1 MEIKKFEN
9 ENIEIFKTEEI
20 NNHIVSDEEINE
32 KYISGEVRIV
42 TEQARYPL
50 DTICTMLNSGKYLL
64 RPDFQRR
71 RRWDRS
77 KQSRLIESFIMNIP
91 IPPIFLYEYEFSKY
105 EVMDG
110 LQRLTAIKEF
120 YDDKFPL
127 EGLEYW
133 KELNGK
139 KYSELPQEIKSG
151 IDRRYLSSLI
161 LLKETASSKTKADEM
176 KQLVFERINSGGVKL
191 EYQESRNALHSGNF
205 NDLVITLSRNEYFCK
220 IFDIPISEEET
231 EELANNT
238 MYKTMA
244 DVEMVVR
251 FFAMRY
257 LDEYEG
263 ISLKVFFDKFTD
275 SANKLPQS
283 VLDDYQ
289 HVFEQTIKLVYDIYG
304 EQAFCLYKQVS
315 GKQQWYLTRNPKK
328 TIYDPVMTVLS
339 QKLDYA
345 DTFNNNKD
353 KVMAATIELMKNQP
367 ELFNGR
373 KGTKSDIAKRI
384 DAFDAMFN
392 KFIQL
397 YIDLFKYL

>member
-77 KQSRLIESFIMNIP
+77 KQSRLVESFIMNIP

-120 YDDKFPL
+120 YDDKFSL

-392 KFIQL
+392 KFIQ
-397 YIDLFKYL
+397 

>member
-1 MEIKKFEN
+1 MEVKKFIN
-9 ENIEIFKTEEI
+9 ENIEIIKTEDASYLD
-20 NNHIVSDEEINE
+20 VSDEQINQ
-32 KYISGEVRIV
+32 KYISGEIRIV

-50 DTICTMLNSGKYLL
+50 DTICNMLSSGKYVL

-71 RRWDRS
+71 RRWERT

-120 YDDKFPL
+120 YEDKYSL

-139 KYSELPQEIKSG
+139 SYSKLPSEIKSG

-161 LLKETASSKTKADEM
+161 LLKETANSKAKAEEM
-176 KQLVFERINSGGVKL
+176 KQLVFERINSGGAKL
-191 EYQESRNALHSGNF
+191 EYQESRNALHSGKF
-205 NDLVITLSRNEYFCK
+205 NDLAIELSRNEYFCR
-220 IFDIPISEEET
+220 IFDIPISDSPMNET
-231 EELANNT
+231 DELAGNT

-257 LDEYEG
+257 LNEYEG

-275 SANKLPQS
+275 SANKLPQL
-283 VLDDYQ
+283 VLDNYRKL
-289 HVFEQTIKLVYDIYG
+289 FEKTIKLVYEIYK
-304 EQAFCLYKQVS
+304 EQAFCLYKQIPS
-315 GKQQWYLTRNPKK
+315 KQQWYLTRNPKK

-339 QKLDYA
+339 QKLEFA
-345 DTFNNNKD
+345 DCLLKHKD
-353 KVMAATIELMKNQP
+353 EIVKATIELMKNQP

-384 DAFDAMFN
+384 DAFNVMFN
-392 KFIQL
+392 NFTE
-397 YIDLFKYL
+397 

>member
-50 DTICTMLNSGKYLL
+50 DTICTMLNSGKYQL

-71 RRWDRS
+71 RRWDRP

-392 KFIQL
+392 KFIQ
-397 YIDLFKYL
+397 

>member
-110 LQRLTAIKEF
+110 LQRLTAIREF
-120 YDDKFPL
+120 YDDKFSL

-161 LLKETASSKTKADEM
+161 LLKETANSKTKADEM

-392 KFIQL
+392 KFIQ
-397 YIDLFKYL
+397 

>member
-9 ENIEIFKTEEI
+9 EIIEIFKTEEI
-20 NNHIVSDEEINE
+20 NSHIVSDEEINE

-50 DTICTMLNSGKYLL
+50 DTICTMLNSGKYQL

-71 RRWDRS
+71 RRWERP

-139 KYSELPQEIKSG
+139 KYSELPLEIKSG
-151 IDRRYLSSLI
+151 IDRRFLSSLI
-161 LLKETASSKTKADEM
+161 LLKETANSKTKADEM

-191 EYQESRNALHSGNF
+191 EYQESRNALYSGNF

-289 HVFEQTIKLVYDIYG
+289 HIFEQTIKLVYDIYG
-304 EQAFCLYKQVS
+304 EQAFCLYKQIS
-315 GKQQWYLTRNPKK
+315 GKEQWYLTRNPKK

-339 QKLDYA
+339 QKLEHA
-345 DTFNNNKD
+345 DSFLKNKGQ
-353 KVMAATIELMKNQP
+353 VMAATIELMKNQP

-373 KGTKSDIAKRI
+373 KGTKSDIVKRI

-392 KFIQL
+392 KFIQ
-397 YIDLFKYL
+397 

>member
-50 DTICTMLNSGKYLL
+50 DTICTMLNSGKYQL

-71 RRWDRS
+71 RRWERP

-161 LLKETASSKTKADEM
+161 LLKETANSKTKADEM

-191 EYQESRNALHSGNF
+191 EYQESRNALYSGNF

-263 ISLKVFFDKFTD
+263 ITLKVFFDKFTD
-275 SANKLPQS
+275 SANKLSQS

-289 HVFEQTIKLVYDIYG
+289 HVFEQTIKLVFDIYG
-304 EQAFCLYKQVS
+304 EQAFCLYKQIS
-315 GKQQWYLTRNPKK
+315 GKEQWYLTRNPKK

-345 DTFNNNKD
+345 DSFLKNKD
-353 KVMAATIELMKNQP
+353 QVMAATIELMKNQP

-392 KFIQL
+392 KFIH
-397 YIDLFKYL
+397 

>member
-275 SANKLPQS
+275 SANKLPLS

-345 DTFNNNKD
+345 DTLNNNKD

-367 ELFNGR
+367 ELFNSVR
-373 KGTKSDIAKRI
+373 YSLITASIYCS
-384 DAFDAMFN
+384 
-392 KFIQL
+392 Q
-397 YIDLFKYL
+397 

>member
-9 ENIEIFKTEEI
+9 EIIEIFKTEEI

-50 DTICTMLNSGKYLL
+50 DTICTMLNSGKYQL

-71 RRWDRS
+71 RRWERP

-139 KYSELPQEIKSG
+139 KYSELPLEIKSG
-151 IDRRYLSSLI
+151 IDRRFLSSLI
-161 LLKETASSKTKADEM
+161 LLKETANSKIKADEM

-191 EYQESRNALHSGNF
+191 EYQESRNALYSGNF

-257 LDEYEG
+257 LEEYEG

-289 HVFEQTIKLVYDIYG
+289 HIFEQTIKLVYDIYG
-304 EQAFCLYKQVS
+304 EQAFCLYKQIS
-315 GKQQWYLTRNPKK
+315 GKEQWYLTRNPKK

-339 QKLDYA
+339 QKLEHA
-345 DTFNNNKD
+345 DSFLKNKGQ
-353 KVMAATIELMKNQP
+353 VMAATIELMKNQP

-373 KGTKSDIAKRI
+373 KGTKTDIVKRI

-392 KFIQL
+392 KFIQ
-397 YIDLFKYL
+397 

>member
-263 ISLKVFFDKFTD
+263 ISLKVFFDRFTD

-289 HVFEQTIKLVYDIYG
+289 HVFEQTLKLVYDIYG

-392 KFIQL
+392 KFIQ
-397 YIDLFKYL
+397 

>member
-1 MEIKKFEN
+1 MEVKKFIN
-9 ENIEIFKTEEI
+9 ENIEIVKTEDASYFD
-20 NNHIVSDEEINE
+20 VSDEQINQ
-32 KYISGEVRIV
+32 KYINGEIRIV

-50 DTICTMLNSGKYLL
+50 DTICNMLSSGKYIL

-71 RRWDRS
+71 RRWERT

-120 YDDKFPL
+120 YEDKYSL

-139 KYSELPQEIKSG
+139 SYSKLPSEIKSG

-161 LLKETASSKTKADEM
+161 LLKETANSKAKAEEM
-176 KQLVFERINSGGVKL
+176 KQLVFERINSGGAKL
-191 EYQESRNALHSGNF
+191 EYQESRNALHSGKF
-205 NDLVITLSRNEYFCK
+205 NDLAIELSRNEYFCR
-220 IFDIPISEEET
+220 IFDIPISDSPMNET
-231 EELANNT
+231 DELAGNT

-257 LDEYEG
+257 LNEYEG

-275 SANKLPQS
+275 SANKLPQL
-283 VLDDYQ
+283 VLDNYRKL
-289 HVFEQTIKLVYDIYG
+289 FEKTIKLVYEIYK
-304 EQAFCLYKQVS
+304 EQAFCLYKQIPS
-315 GKQQWYLTRNPKK
+315 KQQWYLTRNPKK
-328 TIYDPVMTVLS
+328 TIYDPIMTVLS
-339 QKLDYA
+339 QKLEFA
-345 DTFNNNKD
+345 DCLLKHKD
-353 KVMAATIELMKNQP
+353 EIVKATIELMKNQP

-384 DAFDAMFN
+384 DAFNVMFN
-392 KFIQL
+392 NFTE
-397 YIDLFKYL
+397 

>member
-9 ENIEIFKTEEI
+9 ENIEIFKTVEI
-20 NNHIVSDEEINE
+20 NNHTVSDEEINE

-50 DTICTMLNSGKYLL
+50 DTICTMLNSGKYQL

-71 RRWDRS
+71 RRWDRP

-139 KYSELPQEIKSG
+139 KYSELPLEIKSG

-161 LLKETASSKTKADEM
+161 LLKETANSKTKADEM
-176 KQLVFERINSGGVKL
+176 KQLVFERINSGGAKL
-191 EYQESRNALHSGNF
+191 EYQESRNALHSGKF

-231 EELANNT
+231 EELASNT

-257 LDEYEG
+257 LDDYEG
-263 ISLKVFFDKFTD
+263 ITLKVFFDKFTD
-275 SANKLPQS
+275 SANKLSQS

-304 EQAFCLYKQVS
+304 EQAFCLYKQIS
-315 GKQQWYLTRNPKK
+315 GKEQWYLTRNPKK

-339 QKLDYA
+339 QKLEYA
-345 DTFNNNKD
+345 DSFLKNKGQ
-353 KVMAATIELMKNQP
+353 VMAATIQLMKNQP

-392 KFIQL
+392 KFIQ
-397 YIDLFKYL
+397 

>member
-275 SANKLPQS
+275 SANKLSQS

-353 KVMAATIELMKNQP
+353 KIMAATIELMKNQP

-392 KFIQL
+392 KFIQ
-397 YIDLFKYL
+397 

>member
-1 MEIKKFEN
+1 MKIKKFEN

-120 YDDKFPL
+120 YDDKFSL

-392 KFIQL
+392 KFIQ
-397 YIDLFKYL
+397 

>member
-120 YDDKFPL
+120 YDDNFSL

-392 KFIQL
+392 KFIQ
-397 YIDLFKYL
+397 

>member
-50 DTICTMLNSGKYLL
+50 DTICTMLNSGKYQL

-71 RRWDRS
+71 RRWERP

-161 LLKETASSKTKADEM
+161 LLKETANSKTKADEM
-176 KQLVFERINSGGVKL
+176 KQLVFERINSGGIKL
-191 EYQESRNALHSGNF
+191 EYQESRNALYSGNF

-263 ISLKVFFDKFTD
+263 ITLKVFFDKFTD
-275 SANKLPQS
+275 SANKLSQS
-283 VLDDYQ
+283 VLDNYQ
-289 HVFEQTIKLVYDIYG
+289 HVFEQTIKLVFDIYG
-304 EQAFCLYKQVS
+304 EQAFCLYKQIS
-315 GKQQWYLTRNPKK
+315 GKEQWYLTRNPKK

-345 DTFNNNKD
+345 DSFLKNKD
-353 KVMAATIELMKNQP
+353 QVMAATIELMKNQP

-392 KFIQL
+392 KFIQ
-397 YIDLFKYL
+397 

>member
-1 MEIKKFEN
+1 MEVKKFIN
-9 ENIEIFKTEEI
+9 ENIEIVKTEDASYFD
-20 NNHIVSDEEINE
+20 VSDEQINQ
-32 KYISGEVRIV
+32 KYINGEIRIV

-50 DTICTMLNSGKYLL
+50 DTICNMLSSGKYIL

-71 RRWDRS
+71 RRWERT

-120 YDDKFPL
+120 YEDKYSL

-139 KYSELPQEIKSG
+139 SYSKLPSEIKSG

-161 LLKETASSKTKADEM
+161 LLKETANSKAKAEEM
-176 KQLVFERINSGGVKL
+176 KQLVFERINSGGAKL
-191 EYQESRNALHSGNF
+191 EYQESRNALHSGKF
-205 NDLVITLSRNEYFCK
+205 NDLAIELSRNEYFCR
-220 IFDIPISEEET
+220 IFDIPISDSPMNET
-231 EELANNT
+231 DELAGNT

-257 LDEYEG
+257 LNEYEG

-275 SANKLPQS
+275 SANKLPQL
-283 VLDDYQ
+283 VLDNYRKL
-289 HVFEQTIKLVYDIYG
+289 FEKTIKLVYEIYK
-304 EQAFCLYKQVS
+304 EQAFCLYKQIPS
-315 GKQQWYLTRNPKK
+315 KQQWYLTRNPKK

-339 QKLDYA
+339 QKLEFA
-345 DTFNNNKD
+345 DCLLKHKD
-353 KVMAATIELMKNQP
+353 EIVKATIELMKNQP

-384 DAFDAMFN
+384 DAFNVMFN
-392 KFIQL
+392 NFTE
-397 YIDLFKYL
+397 

>member
-161 LLKETASSKTKADEM
+161 LLKETANSKTKADEM

-392 KFIQL
+392 KFIQ
-397 YIDLFKYL
+397 

>member
-120 YDDKFPL
+120 YDDKFSL

-392 KFIQL
+392 KFIQ
-397 YIDLFKYL
+397 

>member
-120 YDDKFPL
+120 YDDKFSL

-244 DVEMVVR
+244 DVEMVVS

-392 KFIQL
+392 KFIQ
-397 YIDLFKYL
+397 

>member
-50 DTICTMLNSGKYLL
+50 DTICTMLNSGKYQL

-71 RRWDRS
+71 RRWERP

-110 LQRLTAIKEF
+110 LQRLTAIKEL

-161 LLKETASSKTKADEM
+161 LLKETANSKTKADEM

-191 EYQESRNALHSGNF
+191 EYQESRNALYSGNF

-263 ISLKVFFDKFTD
+263 ITLKVFFDKFTD
-275 SANKLPQS
+275 SANKLSQS

-289 HVFEQTIKLVYDIYG
+289 HVFEQTIKLVFDIYG
-304 EQAFCLYKQVS
+304 EQAFCLYKQIS
-315 GKQQWYLTRNPKK
+315 GKEQWYLTRNPKK

-345 DTFNNNKD
+345 DSFLKNKD
-353 KVMAATIELMKNQP
+353 QVMAATIELMKNQP

-392 KFIQL
+392 KFIQ
-397 YIDLFKYL
+397 

>member
-9 ENIEIFKTEEI
+9 EIIEIFKTEEI

-50 DTICTMLNSGKYLL
+50 DTICTMLNSGKYQL

-71 RRWDRS
+71 RRWERP

-139 KYSELPQEIKSG
+139 KYSELPLEIKSG
-151 IDRRYLSSLI
+151 IDRRFLSSLI
-161 LLKETASSKTKADEM
+161 LLKETANSKTKADEM

-191 EYQESRNALHSGNF
+191 EYQESRNALYSGNF

-289 HVFEQTIKLVYDIYG
+289 HIFEQTIKLVYDIYG
-304 EQAFCLYKQVS
+304 EQAFCLYKQIS
-315 GKQQWYLTRNPKK
+315 GKEQWYLTRNPKK

-339 QKLDYA
+339 QKLEHA
-345 DTFNNNKD
+345 DSFLKNKGQ
-353 KVMAATIELMKNQP
+353 VMAATIELMKNQP

-373 KGTKSDIAKRI
+373 KGTKSDIVKRI

-392 KFIQL
+392 KFIQ
-397 YIDLFKYL
+397 

>member
-1 MEIKKFEN
+1 MLIKKFEN
-9 ENIEIFKTEEI
+9 ENIEISKSEEV

-32 KYISGEVRIV
+32 KYISGEIRII

-50 DTICTMLNSGKYLL
+50 DTICTMLNSGKYKL

-71 RRWDRS
+71 RRWERP

-110 LQRLTAIKEF
+110 LQRLTAINEF

-139 KYSELPQEIKSG
+139 KYSELPVEIKSG

-161 LLKETASSKTKADEM
+161 LLKETANSKTKADEM
-176 KQLVFERINSGGVKL
+176 KQLVFERINSGGAKL
-191 EYQESRNALHSGNF
+191 EYQESRNALHSGKF

-220 IFDIPISEEET
+220 IFDIPITEEET
-231 EELANNT
+231 EELASNT

-257 LDEYEG
+257 LDDYEG
-263 ISLKVFFDKFTD
+263 ITLKVFFDKFTD

-304 EQAFCLYKQVS
+304 EQAFCLYKQIS
-315 GKQQWYLTRNPKK
+315 GKEQWYLTRNPKK

-339 QKLDYA
+339 QKLEYA
-345 DTFNNNKD
+345 DSFFKNK
-353 KVMAATIELMKNQP
+353 KQIVAATIELMKNQP

-392 KFIQL
+392 KFIQ
-397 YIDLFKYL
+397 

>member
-1 MEIKKFEN
+1 MDIKKFEN
-9 ENIEIFKTEEI
+9 ENIEIFKTVEI
-20 NNHIVSDEEINE
+20 NNHDVSDEEINE
-32 KYISGEVRIV
+32 KYINGEIRIV

-50 DTICTMLNSGKYLL
+50 DTICTMLNSGKYQL

-71 RRWDRS
+71 RRWDRP

-120 YDDKFPL
+120 YNDKFPL

-133 KELNGK
+133 IELNGK

-161 LLKETASSKTKADEM
+161 LLKETANSKTKADEM
-176 KQLVFERINSGGVKL
+176 KQLVFERINSGGAKL
-191 EYQESRNALHSGNF
+191 EYQESRNALHSGKF

-220 IFDIPISEEET
+220 IFDIPISDEET
-231 EELANNT
+231 EELASNT

-257 LDEYEG
+257 LDDYEG
-263 ISLKVFFDKFTD
+263 ITLKVFFDKFTD
-275 SANKLPQS
+275 SANKLSQS

-304 EQAFCLYKQVS
+304 EQAFCLYKQIS
-315 GKQQWYLTRNPKK
+315 GKEQWYLTRNPKK

-339 QKLDYA
+339 QKLEYA
-345 DTFNNNKD
+345 DSFLKNKD
-353 KVMAATIELMKNQP
+353 QVMAATIELMKNQP

-392 KFIQL
+392 KFIQ
-397 YIDLFKYL
+397 

>member
-345 DTFNNNKD
+345 DTLNNNKD

-392 KFIQL
+392 KFIQ
-397 YIDLFKYL
+397 

>member
-315 GKQQWYLTRNPKK
+315 GKQQWYITRNPKK

-345 DTFNNNKD
+345 DTLNNNKD

-392 KFIQL
+392 KFIQ
-397 YIDLFKYL
+397 

>member
-50 DTICTMLNSGKYLL
+50 DTICTMLNSGKYQL

-71 RRWDRS
+71 RRWERP

-191 EYQESRNALHSGNF
+191 EYQESRNALYSGNF

-263 ISLKVFFDKFTD
+263 ITLKVFFDKFTD
-275 SANKLPQS
+275 SANKLSQS

-289 HVFEQTIKLVYDIYG
+289 HVFEQTIKLVFDIYG
-304 EQAFCLYKQVS
+304 EQAFCLYKQIS
-315 GKQQWYLTRNPKK
+315 GKEQWYLTRNPKK

-345 DTFNNNKD
+345 DSFLKNKD
-353 KVMAATIELMKNQP
+353 QVMAATIELMKNQP

-392 KFIQL
+392 KFIQ
-397 YIDLFKYL
+397 

>member
-50 DTICTMLNSGKYLL
+50 DTICTMLNSGKYQL

-71 RRWDRS
+71 RRWERP

-161 LLKETASSKTKADEM
+161 LLKETANSKTKADEM

-191 EYQESRNALHSGNF
+191 EYQESRNALYSGNF
-205 NDLVITLSRNEYFCK
+205 NDLVITLSRNEYFCR

-263 ISLKVFFDKFTD
+263 ITLKVFFDKFTD
-275 SANKLPQS
+275 SANKLSQS

-289 HVFEQTIKLVYDIYG
+289 HVFEQTIKLVFDIYG
-304 EQAFCLYKQVS
+304 EQAFCLYKQIS
-315 GKQQWYLTRNPKK
+315 GKEQWYLTRNPKK

-345 DTFNNNKD
+345 DSFLKNKD
-353 KVMAATIELMKNQP
+353 QVMAATIELMKNQP

-392 KFIQL
+392 KFIQ
-397 YIDLFKYL
+397 

>member
-1 MEIKKFEN
+1 MHIKKFLD
-9 ENIEIFKTEEI
+9 ENIMISKSEEVT
-20 NNHIVSDEEINE
+20 NYSVTDDEINE
-32 KYISGEVRIV
+32 KYINGEIRIV

-50 DTICTMLNSGKYLL
+50 DTICSMLDSGKYVL

-71 RRWDRS
+71 RRWDRP

-91 IPPIFLYEYEFSKY
+91 IPPIFLYEYEYSRY

-110 LQRLTAIKEF
+110 LQRLTAIQEF
-120 YDDKFPL
+120 YDDKFCL
-127 EGLEYW
+127 DGLEYW
-133 KELNGK
+133 TELNGR
-139 KYSELPQEIKSG
+139 KYSELPIEIKSG

-161 LLKETASSKTKADEM
+161 LLKETANSKTKADEM
-176 KQLVFERINSGGVKL
+176 KQLVFERINSGGAKL
-191 EYQESRNALHSGNF
+191 EYQESRNALHSGPF
-205 NDLVITLSRNEYFCK
+205 NDLAICLSRNDYFCR
-220 IFDIPISEEET
+220 IFDIPVTGIKDSRDET
-231 EELANNT
+231 DDLANNT

-257 LDEYEG
+257 LEYYEG

-275 SANKLPQS
+275 SANKLPLS
-283 VLDDYQ
+283 VLDEYKR
-289 HVFEQTIKLVYDIYG
+289 VFEQTIKLVYDIYNDH
-304 EQAFCLYKQVS
+304 AFCLYKQVS
-315 GKQQWYLTRNPKK
+315 GKLQWYLTRNPKK

-345 DTFNNNKD
+345 NCLIKNKD
-353 KVMAATIELMKNQP
+353 VVVKATLELMKSQP

-373 KGTKSDIAKRI
+373 KGTKSDIIKRI

-392 KFIQL
+392 KFIQ
-397 YIDLFKYL
+397 

>member
-1 MEIKKFEN
+1 MEVKKFIN
-9 ENIEIFKTEEI
+9 ENIEIVKTEDASYFD
-20 NNHIVSDEEINE
+20 VSDEQINQ
-32 KYISGEVRIV
+32 KYINGEIRIV

-50 DTICTMLNSGKYLL
+50 DTICNMLSSGKYIL

-71 RRWDRS
+71 RRWERT

-120 YDDKFPL
+120 YEDKYSL

-139 KYSELPQEIKSG
+139 SYSKLPSEIKSG

-161 LLKETASSKTKADEM
+161 LLKETANSKAKAEEM
-176 KQLVFERINSGGVKL
+176 KQLVFERINSGGAKL
-191 EYQESRNALHSGNF
+191 EYQESRNALHSGKF
-205 NDLVITLSRNEYFCK
+205 NDLAIELSRNEYFCR
-220 IFDIPISEEET
+220 IFDIPISDSPMNET
-231 EELANNT
+231 DELAGNT

-257 LDEYEG
+257 LNEYEG

-275 SANKLPQS
+275 SANKLPQL
-283 VLDDYQ
+283 VLDNYREL
-289 HVFEQTIKLVYDIYG
+289 FEKTIKLVYEIYK
-304 EQAFCLYKQVS
+304 EQAFCLYKQIPS
-315 GKQQWYLTRNPKK
+315 KQQWYLTRNPKK

-339 QKLDYA
+339 QKLEFA
-345 DTFNNNKD
+345 DCLLKHKD
-353 KVMAATIELMKNQP
+353 EIVKATIELMKNQP

-384 DAFDAMFN
+384 DAFNVMFN
-392 KFIQL
+392 N
-397 YIDLFKYL
+397 YTE

>member
-1 MEIKKFEN
+1 MLIKKFEN
-9 ENIEIFKTEEI
+9 ENIEISKSEEV

-32 KYISGEVRIV
+32 KYISGEIRII

-50 DTICTMLNSGKYLL
+50 DTICTMLNSGKYKL

-71 RRWDRS
+71 RRWERP

-110 LQRLTAIKEF
+110 LQRLTAINEF

-139 KYSELPQEIKSG
+139 KYSELPVEIKSG

-161 LLKETASSKTKADEM
+161 LLKETANSKTKADEM
-176 KQLVFERINSGGVKL
+176 KQLVFERINSGGAKL
-191 EYQESRNALHSGNF
+191 EYQESRNALHSGKF

-220 IFDIPISEEET
+220 IFDIPITEEET
-231 EELANNT
+231 EELASNT

-257 LDEYEG
+257 LDDYEG
-263 ISLKVFFDKFTD
+263 ITLKVFFDKFTD
-275 SANKLPQS
+275 SANKLPPS

-304 EQAFCLYKQVS
+304 EQAFCLYKQIS
-315 GKQQWYLTRNPKK
+315 GKEQWYLTRNPKK

-339 QKLDYA
+339 QKLEYA
-345 DTFNNNKD
+345 DSFLKNK
-353 KVMAATIELMKNQP
+353 KQIMAATIELMKNQP

-392 KFIQL
+392 KFIQ
-397 YIDLFKYL
+397 

>member
-50 DTICTMLNSGKYLL
+50 DTICTMLNSGKYQL

-71 RRWDRS
+71 RRWERP

-161 LLKETASSKTKADEM
+161 LLKETANSKTKADEM

-191 EYQESRNALHSGNF
+191 EYQESRNALYSGNF

-263 ISLKVFFDKFTD
+263 ITLKVFFDKFTD
-275 SANKLPQS
+275 SANKLSQS
-283 VLDDYQ
+283 VLDNYQ
-289 HVFEQTIKLVYDIYG
+289 HVFEQTIKLVFDIYG
-304 EQAFCLYKQVS
+304 EQAFCLYKQIS
-315 GKQQWYLTRNPKK
+315 GKEQWYLTRNPKK

-345 DTFNNNKD
+345 DSFLKNKD
-353 KVMAATIELMKNQP
+353 QVMAATIELMKNQP

-392 KFIQL
+392 KFIQ
-397 YIDLFKYL
+397 

>member
-50 DTICTMLNSGKYLL
+50 DTICTMLNSGKYQL

-71 RRWDRS
+71 RRWERP

-161 LLKETASSKTKADEM
+161 LLKETANSKTKADEM

-191 EYQESRNALHSGNF
+191 EYQESRNALYSGNF

-263 ISLKVFFDKFTD
+263 ITLKVFFGKFTD
-275 SANKLPQS
+275 SANKLSQS

-289 HVFEQTIKLVYDIYG
+289 HVFEQTIKLVFDIYG
-304 EQAFCLYKQVS
+304 EQAFCLYKQIS
-315 GKQQWYLTRNPKK
+315 GKEQWYLTRNPKK

-345 DTFNNNKD
+345 DSFLKNKD
-353 KVMAATIELMKNQP
+353 QVMAATIELMKNQP

-392 KFIQL
+392 KFIQ
-397 YIDLFKYL
+397 

>member
-110 LQRLTAIKEF
+110 LQRLTAIREF
-120 YDDKFPL
+120 YDDKFSL

-289 HVFEQTIKLVYDIYG
+289 HVFEQTIKIVYDIYG

-392 KFIQL
+392 KFIQ
-397 YIDLFKYL
+397 

>member
-50 DTICTMLNSGKYLL
+50 DTICTMLNSGKYQL

-71 RRWDRS
+71 RRWERP

-139 KYSELPQEIKSG
+139 KYSELTKKIKSG

-161 LLKETASSKTKADEM
+161 LLKETANSKTKADEM

-191 EYQESRNALHSGNF
+191 EYQESRNALYSGNF

-257 LDEYEG
+257 LNEYEG
-263 ISLKVFFDKFTD
+263 ITLKVFFDKFTD

-289 HVFEQTIKLVYDIYG
+289 HVFEQTIKLVFDIYG
-304 EQAFCLYKQVS
+304 EQAFCLYKQIS
-315 GKQQWYLTRNPKK
+315 GKEQWYLTRNPKK

-345 DTFNNNKD
+345 DSFLKNKD
-353 KVMAATIELMKNQP
+353 QVMAATIELMKNQP

-392 KFIQL
+392 KFIQ
-397 YIDLFKYL
+397 